1 MLIGERIRAL
11 RTERGWSLAQLS
23 QLVNYSKSYLSRV
36 ENGTRAVSPEVARLC
51 DRVMDTDGELTRL
64 VTAAEASALGCREPE
79 ARTSEARTAD
89 ARTEE
94 ARTEEARAAG
104 GPRRPVPAQLP
115 AAGEMWGRDG
125 ELARAEALLARHSGP
140 TVLVV
145 DGMGGAG
152 KTTFAVSLA
161 RRLGPSY
168 PDGAL
173 FTDLQA
179 HGPDGSPAVPGDVAA
194 GLLRALGAAPEDVVV
209 DPAERAALLRSVL
222 AERRVVMV
230 LDDADSA
237 LQVAP
242 LLPGTGHSLVLVTSR
257 RRLTGLSVRHDAMR
271 LSLEPLSAD
280 EAVLLLRR
288 ALDRRAVSPAAVLP
302 APLSHEAVPAGSP
315 GGDVVLAA
323 IAHRCAYLPLALRI
337 AAERVADRGEV
348 FAAALAEEL
357 GRASSRLDALAVPGE
372 AETAVRP
379 VFACSYRTLPEEQAR
394 AFRLLARH
402 PGVVAGVDAVA
413 ALLGEPS
420 AVASRLLGELH
431 AAHLVAEVAPGR
443 YRMHDLLR
451 EYAGERA
458 EAEESPEILAA
469 CTGRVLGWYL
479 HTAEAAADQLLGL
492 GRHRVPLDPL
502 SEGCRPLRFA
512 SVTAALEWY
521 EEERVNLLACARAA
535 RAAGSAVAWQLPHA
549 LWSFSFLRHHHHDQ
563 LQAGRI
569 ARSAVG
575 AGAGAPLAEACAEL
589 VLASAHAGLRQHATA
604 DGHYRRSIERFAAAG
619 DHTGEGG
626 VLLGYALSCMRQG
639 RVAEANGHVERAL
652 ELFTAAGSG
661 WGTAMA
667 LIGVGE
673 ALLAQ
678 GRPRAALA
686 PLSRARE
693 LHRTHG
699 SLWLQASSWTLTGTA
714 YRELG
719 EHTSAEDCYRAALE
733 LHGRTGML
741 AGTAQALHQLGICL
755 SLQGRAQQARR
766 AWLRA
771 WAIYEA
777 LTDPREQ
784 DVRRSLAGLAP
795 CRAAAGGD
803 GPGQPAR
810 SRAGR
815 PALPA
820 P

>member
-11 RTERGWSLAQLS
+11 RMERGWSLSQLS

-36 ENGTRAVSPEVARLC
+36 ENGTRAVSPELARLC
-51 DRVMDTDGELTRL
+51 DRVMDADGELTRL
-64 VTAAEASALGCREPE
+64 VTAAGPPALGCREPE
-79 ARTSEARTAD
+79 ARTAEARTAG
-89 ARTEE
+89 
-94 ARTEEARAAG
+94 ARTEEARAAEG
-104 GPRRPVPAQLP
+104 RRRPLPAQLP

-125 ELARAEALLARHSGP
+125 ELARAEALLARHPGP
-140 TVLVV
+140 SVLVV

-173 FTDLQA
+173 FTDLRA

-194 GLLRALGAAPEDVVV
+194 GLLRALGAAPEDIAVE
-209 DPAERAALLRSVL
+209 PAERAALLRSVL

-237 LQVAP
+237 SQVAP

-271 LSLEPLSAD
+271 LSLEPMSAD

-288 ALDRRAVSPAAVLP
+288 ALDRRAVSPAAALP
-302 APLSHEAVPAGSP
+302 EPVPHEAVPAGSP
-315 GGDVVLAA
+315 AGDVVLAA

-337 AAERVADRGEV
+337 AAERVAERGPV

-357 GRASSRLDALAVPGE
+357 GGASSRLDALAVPGE

-379 VFACSYRTLPEEQAR
+379 VFACSYRTLPEKQAR

-413 ALLGEPS
+413 ALLGEPP
-420 AVASRLLGELH
+420 AVALRLLGELH

-458 EAEESPEILAA
+458 EAEESPEALAA
-469 CTGRVLGWYL
+469 STGRVLGWYL

-502 SEGCRPLRFA
+502 PEGCRPRRFA
-512 SVTAALEWY
+512 SVTEALEWY
-521 EEERVNLLACARAA
+521 EHERVNLLACARAA
-535 RAAGSAVAWQLPHA
+535 RAAGSTVAWQLPHA

-563 LQAGRI
+563 LEAGRI
-569 ARSAVG
+569 ARG
-575 AGAGAPLAEACAEL
+575 AAAPGAALAEACAEL
-589 VLASAHAGLRQHATA
+589 VLASACAGLRRHATA
-604 DGHYRRSIERFAAAG
+604 DGHYRRAIERFAAAG

-652 ELFTAAGSG
+652 ELFTAAGSA

-667 LIGVGE
+667 LFALGE

-714 YRELG
+714 YRDLG

-771 WAIYEA
+771 WAVYEA
-777 LTDPREQ
+777 LADPREQ

-795 CRAAAGGD
+795 CRAADGG
-803 GPGQPAR
+803 GPGQVAG
-810 SRAGR
+810 SRVGR

-820 P
+820 S